1 MNTEEIIKQ
10 ARELELKK
18 KIADNAGMA
27 FTGTDYFGKPEFIG
41 TEEQW
46 TEFARIIVEKRY
58 DRNTNYLTAE
68 EELTLET
75 MWESENY

>member
-27 FTGTDYFGKPEFIG
+27 FTGIDYFGKPEFIG

-46 TEFARIIVEKRY
+46 RKYENNLRGGSS
-58 DRNTNYLTAE
+58 LTAE
-68 EELTLET
+68 EELTLES
-75 MWESENY
+75 MWESEVN